1 MVKQIS
7 KEAFYWI
14 LQRLCA
20 LHRKPLPPAPAP
32 VQEGAACSPEALLRA
47 ARLFGF
53 DAASRMCKVGR
64 LRKQA
69 FPLIA
74 WQRARQ
80 EKALQ
85 ECLRPVLVLQAD
97 AHNVLILAPGDA
109 VPNTV
114 PLVEFAR
121 RFSGAITAIRL
132 AESCLAAVP
141 AVKPQRPAQAIA
153 A

>member
-7 KEAFYWI
+7 KEAFFWI

-20 LHRKPLPPAPAP
+20 LHRKPLPLAP
-32 VQEGAACSPEALLRA
+32 VQEGTTYSPEALLRA

-53 DAASRMCKVGR
+53 NAASRMCKVGR

-80 EKALQ
+80 EKALP
-85 ECLRPVLVLQAD
+85 ECLRPVLLLQAD
-97 AHNVLILAPGDA
+97 AQNVLMLTPGDA

-121 RFSGAITAIRL
+121 CFSGAITAIRL
-132 AESCLAAVP
+132 AESYLAVVP
-141 AVKPQRPAQAIA
+141 AVQPQLPEQAIA